1 MLKKTLKITLVTALS
16 IVVLLAAICA
26 GIYALFDSD
35 KGQQWLF
42 RNGLEMLAETTGTRV
57 DAKHI
62 SVNLHQGKVVLYG
75 VEIDDLN
82 KVTMLKVDTLDMR
95 VNFLGLLNRKVQV
108 KGITLHGAQGVFYKK
123 DKKSPANYKFFLD
136 ALKNKKTTE
145 IKEGKKK
152 EKKLLRMD
160 MQLHYADIDR
170 MSLKYD
176 ITSARMK
183 GGDTL
188 DANHLRLENFHIRL
202 KGRLF
207 MSDDNVT
214 DDKASVTATDLRVL
228 EKKSGFKVTMAQLDM
243 YATRRRKGNNQVDID
258 IKDVKG
264 QYLRQWF
271 GIHRMQIT
279 QQDYEFNMNQTME
292 LAVDSFKYKNDNGKP
307 HKRTGKPH
315 RGYFDKGHMNS
326 VVNLRATVKAYSIDS
341 ITANVKHM
349 WAYDKASGLFIKD
362 MRTHVVIDDKFI
374 LLKNTK
380 IWMQRSL
387 ILMPKAKMTYK
398 VTPGNKEKGIKTKVE
413 LNLDPCVITAD
424 VHLQDIAKPFAPVLS
439 DFTTP
444 LKLSLVGAG
453 TLDRFTFNNILVT
466 NYDKRLV
473 VTGQGDLC
481 NVLKKRALCLH
492 FNKLTL
498 KETGDVKQ
506 TIIKHFAKKS
516 NIKMMHQLKT
526 LGNVSFRDGTLG
538 VFFKRIT
545 MSGFVGCQHG
555 EVFFDFALNGFKKRM
570 DGTIKSKCIDFG
582 KIMDVKGLNPIS
594 FEATYSFNTKKDK
607 LRKDANAGL
616 LPEGWIKAQITNSQY
631 KIIKIKRIDFAA
643 ISDGRE
649 AKGVMRIP
657 QGPVDLVVHFKYL
670 STRGKQSYAYNTALK
685 KHRDSFEEVI
695 NNNAE
700 EMEQKLDKRIEKK
713 IAKQKAKEEKKA
725 RKDSIRAVKE
735 KEKAIREQE
744 KAKQRAIEEAEEAK
758 RDAEKAARKAA
769 KKAEKEARK
778 AAKNAAKEAERK
790 AKENNQ
796 NDTE

>member
-1 MLKKTLKITLVTALS
+1 MLKKTLKTSLIIVLS
-16 IVVLLAAICA
+16 LAVLLILLFA
-26 GIYALFDSD
+26 GVYALFDSE

-42 RNGLEMLAETTGTRV
+42 RNGIEMLAETTGTRV

-82 KVTMLKVDTLDMR
+82 KVTMLKVDTLDMK
-95 VNFLGLLNRKVQV
+95 VDFFGLLNRSVQV

-123 DKKSPANYKFFLD
+123 DKKSPANYQFFLD
-136 ALKNKKTTE
+136 ALKHKKTTE
-145 IKEGKKK
+145 IKTGEKK
-152 EKKLLRMD
+152 EKKLLELD

-176 ITSARMK
+176 VTSARVK

-188 DANHLRLENFHIRL
+188 DFNHVRLENFHIRL
-202 KGRLF
+202 KGRLL
-207 MSDDNVT
+207 MSEDKVKDDV
-214 DDKASVTATDLRVL
+214 ASVTATDLRLL
-228 EKKSGFKVTMAQLDM
+228 EKKSGFNINMKSLNMHAMAQKNN
-243 YATRRRKGNNQVDID
+243 KGDSRLDID
-258 IKDVKG
+258 IKDVNGK
-264 QYLRQWF
+264 YLRQWF
-271 GIHRMQIT
+271 GIRRMQISQKST
-279 QQDYEFNMNQTME
+279 EFDMYNTME
-292 LAVDSFKYKNDNGKP
+292 LAIDSFKYKNDNGKP

-315 RGYFDKGHMNS
+315 RGYFDKGHMNA
-326 VVNLRATVKAYSIDS
+326 VLNMKATVKAFSMDS
-341 ITANVKHM
+341 ITANVKKL

-362 MRTHVVIDDKFI
+362 MHTKVIIDDKFI
-374 LLKNTK
+374 LLRNTK
-380 IWMQRSL
+380 IWMQRST

-398 VTPGNKEKGIKTKVE
+398 VTPGNKEKGIKTQVE
-413 LNLDPCVITAD
+413 LNLEPCVITAD

-492 FNKLTL
+492 FNNLTL
-498 KETGDVKQ
+498 KETGDIKR
-506 TIIKHFAKKS
+506 TLIKHFAKKS
-516 NIKMMHQLKT
+516 NIKMIRQLKT
-526 LGNVSFRDGTLG
+526 LGNVSFKDGTLG
-538 VFFKRIT
+538 IFYKRVT
-545 MSGFVGCQHG
+545 MSGTVGCQHG
-555 EVFFDFALNGFKKRM
+555 NISFAFTLNGFKKTM
-570 DGTIKSKCIDFG
+570 DGTIKSTRLDFG
-582 KIMDVKGLNPIS
+582 KIMEVKGLNPIS
-594 FEATYSFNTKKDK
+594 FEAEYSFVTKKGKINNDP
-607 LRKDANAGL
+607 NAGL
-616 LPEGWIKAQITNSQY
+616 LPEGWIRAQLTETQY
-631 KIIKIKRIDFAA
+631 KIIKIKRIDFGA

-649 AKGVMRIP
+649 AKGIMRIP

-670 STRGKQSYAYNTALK
+670 STRAKQSYAYNTSLK
-685 KHRDSFEEVI
+685 KHRDSFDDVI

-700 EMEQKLDKRIEKK
+700 AMEEKLDKRIDKK

-735 KEKAIREQE
+735 KERAQRE
-744 KAKQRAIEEAEEAK
+744 AIEAAEDAK

-778 AAKNAAKEAERK
+778 AAKEAARK

-796 NDTE
+796 NNTEQ